1 MELLQTILGILVAVG
16 IIIGYLR
23 ATLSTLIHAIVDKMF
38 MEHKQSVDQ
47 LFNEQKLLIDRQMQ
61 TLTTLDKA
69 ISKLTGAVDKINE
82 QQHEVDKELTMLTH
96 DLRALQQHVEENDA
110 RIERLCMLYS
120 NGEHKGEANEL
131 IQYIC
136 RPPLQHSDGKREGW

>member
-47 LFNEQKLLIDRQMQ
+47 LFNEQKLLIDRQTQ
-61 TLTTLDKA
+61 TLATLDKA

-96 DLRALQQHVEENDA
+96 DLKALQQHVEENDA
-110 RIERLCMLYS
+110 RIERFCMLYG
-120 NGEHKGEANEL
+120 NGEHKNDANEL
-131 IQYIC
+131 LQYIC